1 MCPLGA
7 KTELGMLS
15 PWGEAQKLVCLSF
28 FLSVLGASDLPQRSC
43 QKGRGTW
50 KMKAPNEIYLNF
62 LPYGVGRPRNGPGEP
77 ERQRHANLPAE
88 AKK

>member
-1 MCPLGA
+1 MR
-7 KTELGMLS
+7 S
-15 PWGEAQKLVCLSF
+15 PWARIKRPPFF
-28 FLSVLGASDLPQRSC
+28 FLNASAR
-43 QKGRGTW
+43 K
-50 KMKAPNEIYLNF
+50 KAPNEIYLNF